1 MAPAT
6 NIRQIVARP
15 WVRLLLILLYLAA
28 GSVGLTLL
36 FRFAWPR
43 NPGVAGGSLVRDI
56 VSQFVAAMMAVG
68 GLFLFFRGF
77 QRRRPEEFGFPLSAV
92 GRPLRRGFILGAVLI
107 GVVLMIITLSGNY
120 KAGIRSPGAI
130 AGSFWVLLQELLIVF
145 FGAIFEE
152 TAVRGLI
159 FQTLE
164 EWLGSWTAL
173 GASALF
179 FGFAH
184 AFNPGANVLSCLA
197 VAVEGGGLLTAAFV
211 LTRNLWFPI
220 GIHWAWNFFQG
231 PVFGLPVS
239 GTHWPSSLLEAS
251 VQGPIPWTG
260 GAFGPEAGLPAV
272 IFATGL
278 SLTILGQAAAQGALR
293 RPIWRRESSG

>member
-15 WVRLLLILLYLAA
+15 WVRLLLILLYLGGA
-28 GSVGLTLL
+28 GSAVTVLL
-36 FRFAWPR
+36 RFAIPR
-43 NPGVAGGSLVRDI
+43 TPGTAGRDLGPVI
-56 VSQFVAAMMAVG
+56 LWELAMAMVAVG
-68 GLFLFFRGF
+68 GLFLFFRGL
-77 QRRRPEEFGFPLSAV
+77 QRRRPEDFGFPLTAV
-92 GRPLRRGFILGAVLI
+92 STPLRRGFILGAVLI
-107 GVVLMIITLSGNY
+107 VVVVVIISLSGNY
-120 KAGIRSPGAI
+120 RVRISNPGAVP
-130 AGSFWVLLQELLIVF
+130 GLLWVLLQELVLFF

-164 EWLGSWTAL
+164 EWLGSWIAL
-173 GASALF
+173 GISAVV

-184 AFNPGANVLSCLA
+184 ALNPGANVVSSLA
-197 VAVEGGGLLTAAFV
+197 IAVEAGVLLAAAFV

-220 GIHWAWNFFQG
+220 GIHWAWNFFEG

-239 GTHWPSSLLEAS
+239 GAKWPSLLEAS
-251 VQGPIPWTG
+251 VQGPSPWTG

-293 RPIWRRESSG
+293 KPISRRESSG